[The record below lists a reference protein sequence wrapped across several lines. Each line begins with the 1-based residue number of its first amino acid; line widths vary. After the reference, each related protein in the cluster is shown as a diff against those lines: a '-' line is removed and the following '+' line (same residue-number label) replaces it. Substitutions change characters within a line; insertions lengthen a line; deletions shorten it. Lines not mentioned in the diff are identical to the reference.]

1 MTSQFENHLR
11 AIQGLP
17 LGDTQAIAPTCMINV
32 IGREGDN
39 AAILALANTHLHRY
53 DKAERAG
60 RKLAHI
66 NILAPNHAE
75 LLEKVNVCSALLPEA
90 PPPQLSFSIK
100 Q

>member
-1 MTSQFENHLR
+1 
-11 AIQGLP
+11 
-17 LGDTQAIAPTCMINV
+17 MINV

-53 DKAERAG
+53 DKTERAG
-60 RKLAHI
+60 RKLAHV

-75 LLEKVNVCSALLPEA
+75 LLEKVRACSALLPEA
-90 PPPQLSFSIK
+90 PPPDLSFSIK